1 MESLIKAINL
11 LKTSYS
17 IEKEY
22 TKGGC
27 WNFAEALRLLHNH
40 KDGLVVYDQIEGHA
54 YYTYDWENFFDING
68 VHEFD
73 KAKSSKF
80 MYGEDLAFIKP
91 EKWCSGIKNNGNWE
105 LSIVDNTGVIKNL
118 IRFDTYEAVKLFLT
132 KIDKEIF
139 DSHSIALYDNKQDHY
154 IVCTDENSWKKL

>member
-1 MESLIKAINL
+1 MENLIKAISL

-17 IEKEY
+17 VEKEY
-22 TKGGC
+22 TRGGC

-40 KDGLVVYDQIEGHA
+40 KDGVVVYDQIEGHA
-54 YYTYDWENFFDING
+54 YYTYDWVSFYDING
-68 VHEFD
+68 EHKFD

-80 MYGEDLAFIKP
+80 MYGEVLASIKP
-91 EKWCSGIKNNGNWE
+91 ENWYSNIKNNGNWE
-105 LSIVDNTGVIKNL
+105 LSIVDNNGVMKNL
-118 IRFDTYEAVKLFLT
+118 IRFDTYESVKFFLT

-139 DSHSIALYDNKQDHY
+139 DTHSIALYDNKQDHY

>member
-22 TKGGC
+22 TRGGC

-40 KDGLVVYDQIEGHA
+40 EKGLVVYDQIEGHA
-54 YYTYDWENFFDING
+54 YYTYDWENFFDILG

-80 MYGEDLAFIKP
+80 MYGEDLASIRP
-91 EKWCSGIKNNGNWE
+91 EKWCSDIKDRGNWE
-105 LSIVDNTGVIKNL
+105 VSIVDNTGIITNL
-118 IRFDTYEAVKLFLT
+118 INFDTYRSLKFFLE
-132 KIDKEIF
+132 KIDKNVF
-139 DSHSIALYDNKQDHY
+139 DKYTVTLYDCSRNKF
-154 IVCTDENSWKKL
+154 IVCTDNDSWKKL

>member
-17 IEKEY
+17 VEKEY
-22 TKGGC
+22 TRGGC

-54 YYTYDWENFFDING
+54 YYTYNWIGFYDING

-91 EKWCSGIKNNGNWE
+91 EKWCSDIKNNGNWE
-105 LSIVDNTGVIKNL
+105 LSIVDNTGVITNL
-118 IRFDTYEAVKLFLT
+118 IYFDTYESVKLFLT

-139 DSHSIALYDNKQDHY
+139 DSHLITLYDNKQDNY
-154 IVCTDENSWKKL
+154 IVCIDENSWKKL